1 MDAQH
6 HATIADKLM
15 QYRGKLPKHTNP
27 SNRIAVGLTYDL
39 KKHIE
44 DLLWIYLIH
53 QECYNLFFQHWT
65 NVDLVAFEIIHDQL
79 SDDFRSRLFEIQRI
93 V

>member
-44 DLLWIYLIH
+44 DLLWYIEKYADAESKGLI
-53 QECYNLFFQHWT
+53 WW
-65 NVDLVAFEIIHDQL
+65 NVRSVGVPIGGSLAAVAFAGGKKND
-79 SDDFRSRLFEIQRI
+79 
-93 V
+93 

>member
-27 SNRIAVGLTYDL
+27 SNRIAVGLPYHL

-44 DLLWIYLIH
+44 DLLWYIEKYADAESKGLI
-53 QECYNLFFQHWT
+53 
-65 NVDLVAFEIIHDQL
+65 
-79 SDDFRSRLFEIQRI
+79 
-93 V
+93 